1 MTERSRR
8 LDERSAHSPD
18 GVTSRSR
25 RLLDS
30 CAETMERALGMRF
43 VEEVTA
49 GTIGDA
55 AYADY
60 LAIEEGFVETATRLH
75 GLAVWDAPD
84 RTAIERNARAVHAL
98 TTEQA
103 DYFRAARA
111 AWPAPAGP
119 DAVGRAAVLSEFA
132 LAAAREG
139 GYPAVMTVLFAA
151 ESLYSTWCTR
161 AHERGD
167 VPSGPIGEWVSLHA
181 DEEFRAGVD
190 ALAAQVDALPAD
202 IPDERLARWF
212 TGMLEAEIA
221 FHDAVFRH
229 ESG

>member
-1 MTERSRR
+1 MSEWTE
-8 LDERSAHSPD
+8 EAP
-18 GVTSRSR
+18 GPGSRSG
-25 RLLDS
+25 RLLDV
-30 CAETMERALGMRF
+30 CAETMERALGLRF

-60 LAIEEGFVETATRLH
+60 LAIEESFVETAARLH

-84 RTAIERNARAVHAL
+84 RTALERNARAVHAL

-103 DYFRAARA
+103 DYFRVARA
-111 AWPAPAGP
+111 AWPVPARP
-119 DAVGRAAVLSEFA
+119 DAAGRAAVLSEFA

-151 ESLYSTWCTR
+151 ESLYFTWCTR

-167 VPSGPIGEWVSLHA
+167 APAGPIADWVSLHA
-181 DEEFRAGVD
+181 DADFRAGVQ
-190 ALAAQVDALPAD
+190 ALAAQVDALPAGV
-202 IPDERLARWF
+202 PDEHLTRWF

-221 FHDAVFRH
+221 FHDAVYV
-229 ESG
+229 